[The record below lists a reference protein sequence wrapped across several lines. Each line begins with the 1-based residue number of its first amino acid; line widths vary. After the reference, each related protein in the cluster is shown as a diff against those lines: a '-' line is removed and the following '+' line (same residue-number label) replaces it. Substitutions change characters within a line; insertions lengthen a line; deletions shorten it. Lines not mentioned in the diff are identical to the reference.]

1 MFKYI
6 RGGLAVLLHY
16 NNKNIVLFST
26 LSFNLIKY
34 HSTAGLLFGWFFF
47 AVVRLMPVAVQVAF
61 FFIVSNELLVN
72 P

>member
-34 HSTAGLLFGWFFF
+34 HSTAGLLFGFFV